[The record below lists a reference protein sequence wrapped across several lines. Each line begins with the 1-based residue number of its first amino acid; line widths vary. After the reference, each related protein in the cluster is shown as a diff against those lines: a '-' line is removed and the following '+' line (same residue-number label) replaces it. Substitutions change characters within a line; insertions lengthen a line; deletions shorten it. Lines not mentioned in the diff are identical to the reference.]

1 MRVDVFQ
8 VGEAGLVLG
17 RAMHC
22 DAVHAFFGGRGR
34 GEDEPNRKYQ
44 ARDGGNAHVGQ
55 TSTLGCR
62 DPAPVLVCWA
72 PEAGGAHDERGKGLR
87 SGSAASVSSWSLS
100 SSGFLISPLFIDEV
114 VDGAFPGPE
123 ALAAMSDE
131 EKEKMR
137 DAVTEAARSAP
148 DKEMAEAM
156 PEEGAGPVQLA
167 TGSFKGCR

>member
-1 MRVDVFQ
+1 MTKGGKTA
-8 VGEAGLVLG
+8 VGIGGIGLV
-17 RAMHC
+17 
-22 DAVHAFFGGRGR
+22 V
-34 GEDEPNRKYQ
+34 
-44 ARDGGNAHVGQ
+44 
-55 TSTLGCR
+55 
-62 DPAPVLVCWA
+62 VLVVEW
-72 PEAGGAHDERGKGLR
+72 
-87 SGSAASVSSWSLS
+87 
-100 SSGFLISPLFIDEV
+100 FLISPLFIDEV